1 MKIKQIN
8 GEIEEILFQE
18 SKYDFFTDEETKG
31 INEWAK
37 HIDNIN
43 VLLSD
48 FHDNVAQ
55 VIYLNGAEEY
65 SIDVRN
71 VEAISTNFHSK
82 YGIGTKVWYKVVTA
96 I

>member
-1 MKIKQIN
+1 MEIKQIN
-8 GEIEEILFQE
+8 GKIEKILFQE
-18 SKYDFFTDEETKG
+18 SKYDFFTDEVTKG

-43 VLLSD
+43 VILSD
-48 FHDNVAQ
+48 FHSDVAQ
-55 VIYLNGAEEY
+55 VIYLNGTEEY

-71 VEAISTNFHSK
+71 AKEISTNFHSK